1 MWGSTPHIA
10 TKLVGFFTMLKQQSR
25 NESPHGYKN

>member
-10 TKLVGFFTMLKQQSR
+10 TKLVGLFAMLKRQSR
-25 NESPHGYKN
+25 NDSPHGYKS